1 MRRDDVY
8 RCQDAIIQIERLHT
22 YVGWIAPATMPAAVS
37 PSLGYPVVGRTL
49 VPLFFLAL
57 PLVEIAGFV
66 VVGREIGALA
76 TVGLV
81 LLSAVAGAV
90 LMRVQ
95 GFGVMARI
103 RRDVAAGRN
112 PGRELAHGVM
122 ILFAGIL
129 LFIPGFATDIVGLLL
144 FVPPVREFGWR
155 LVRDRV
161 VGSGGFGVFRFR
173 RSGRPDRGRPVI
185 DLDREDYSSARKPG
199 RSPWRSL
206 DGDR

>member
-1 MRRDDVY
+1 MDRTSNNAG
-8 RCQDAIIQIERLHT
+8 CILANLQDPR
-22 YVGWIAPATMPAAVS
+22 
-37 PSLGYPVVGRTL
+37 VGRTL

-57 PLVEIAGFV
+57 PLIEIAGFV

-81 LLSAVAGAV
+81 LLSAVIGAI

-95 GFGVMARI
+95 GFGVMTRI
-103 RRDVAAGRN
+103 KRDIAAGRN

-129 LFIPGFATDIVGLLL
+129 LFIPGFVSDFIGLLL

-155 LVRDRV
+155 LVRNRV
-161 VGSGGFGVFRFR
+161 ARSGGFSVFRF
-173 RSGRPDRGRPVI
+173 GKARGPAHGKPII
-185 DLDREDYSSARKPG
+185 DLDREDYAADRKPG
-199 RSPWRSL
+199 PSPWRSI